1 MNNSELKNK
10 PIQVEILEENKKK
23 KKKKKRKK
31 SSTSNRAVKYIP
43 NPWMYGSMFGLGIPA
58 FPMMRPDVPMPPFP
72 GKPGPHGPHDHHD
85 HDCHHDC
92 HHDSNPAGDI
102 AFVPSV
108 DVKGAGP
115 MSVDVVN
122 TPEASMPAA
131 PAVDAAVDVAVDAAV
146 AAPVGGM
153 GESLKESE
161 EVLHTHE
168 VHQSGRIDLVY
179 NSDYKYQ
186 INLEELEDELS
197 HKYDGE
203 FFIEYITKNKEDDTL
218 RISFTN
224 DAVVETLATDDEVEL
239 QSENFIDGQALIDDL
254 CSSEY
259 LDYEFDVIDYEFTN
273 CDIDD
278 LDLVNDELIT
288 DESLD
293 EVLPRQR

>member
-1 MNNSELKNK
+1 
-10 PIQVEILEENKKK
+10 
-23 KKKKKRKK
+23 
-31 SSTSNRAVKYIP
+31 
-43 NPWMYGSMFGLGIPA
+43 
-58 FPMMRPDVPMPPFP
+58 
-72 GKPGPHGPHDHHD
+72 
-85 HDCHHDC
+85 
-92 HHDSNPAGDI
+92 
-102 AFVPSV
+102 
-108 DVKGAGP
+108 
-115 MSVDVVN
+115 
-122 TPEASMPAA
+122 MPAA
-131 PAVDAAVDVAVDAAV
+131 PAVDASV

-179 NSDYKYQ
+179 NPDYKYQ

-197 HKYDGE
+197 HRYDGE
-203 FFIEYITKNKEDDTL
+203 FFIEYITENKEDDAL

-278 LDLVNDELIT
+278 LDLVN
-288 DESLD
+288 ESL
-293 EVLPRQR
+293 EKELPRQR

>member
-1 MNNSELKNK
+1 
-10 PIQVEILEENKKK
+10 
-23 KKKKKRKK
+23 
-31 SSTSNRAVKYIP
+31 
-43 NPWMYGSMFGLGIPA
+43 
-58 FPMMRPDVPMPPFP
+58 MP
-72 GKPGPHGPHDHHD
+72 G
-85 HDCHHDC
+85 
-92 HHDSNPAGDI
+92 
-102 AFVPSV
+102 V

-122 TPEASMPAA
+122 APEASMPAA
-131 PAVDAAVDVAVDAAV
+131 PAVDVSV

-179 NSDYKYQ
+179 NPDYKYQ

-197 HKYDGE
+197 HRYDGE
-203 FFIEYITKNKEDDTL
+203 FFIEYITENKEDDAL

-224 DAVVETLATDDEVEL
+224 DAVVETLATDDEIEL

-254 CSSEY
+254 CSAEY

-278 LDLVNDELIT
+278 LDLVN
-288 DESLD
+288 ESL
-293 EVLPRQR
+293 EKELPRQR